1 MYTLDKLWRGE
12 ISPMERTVRRG
23 SKYQRTSQK
32 ACDEIE
38 AFLAAQP
45 PEVRK
50 RLEAIG
56 DLKSDINMME
66 NEDYFLYGF
75 RLGAGLILD
84 IVGDFKGQFQD

>member
-12 ISPMERTVRRG
+12 ISPMERTIRRG
-23 SKYQRTSQK
+23 SGYQSASRK
-32 ACDEIE
+32 ACDEID
-38 AFLAAQP
+38 AFLESQP
-45 PEVRK
+45 LETRK

-56 DLKSDINMME
+56 DLKSEINMME
-66 NEDYFLYGF
+66 NEDYFFYGF